1 VEIAREL
8 RLARAAV
15 FVAFAAQ
22 GVSFS
27 LLVSRVPTLQKQVH
41 ANDTMLAVLLAVVPI
56 VAGVGSVLTGVVVQR
71 YSSSQV
77 LRVVQVGVSA
87 TLAAVGFAHNLAAAL
102 PILMLF
108 GLCVGGVDATT
119 NMQAVA
125 LQRRYGRS
133 IILAFHGSW
142 AAGAIAG
149 SLLAAGASAAG
160 LSLGTLY
167 SAVGALMV
175 CGYLA
180 AGPHLLR
187 GIRDETITATT
198 DAPRVPWR
206 PMAAVCAVMTF
217 AYLGDSTVANAGGT
231 YLTKH
236 LSASDSVAALTYG
249 TYTVTLMSGRLVGDR
264 FVRRFGG
271 VAVARVGAVIGV
283 IGMVIVI
290 AAWHP
295 YVALLGFLILGAG
308 LSAMVPQS
316 FAAAGRLDPDE
327 TGVAVARINVFNYV
341 GYLLGAP
348 LVTSLWAAG
357 VPRSA
362 ALVVPTVFIG
372 LIGWLA
378 YGFDEQRTTASHSG
392 EIIPA
397 APSSL

>member
-1 VEIAREL
+1 V
-8 RLARAAV
+8 
-15 FVAFAAQ
+15 
-22 GVSFS
+22 GVS
-27 LLVSRVPTLQKQVH
+27 V
-41 ANDTMLAVLLAVVPI
+41 ALAVV
-56 VAGVGSVLTGVVVQR
+56 
-71 YSSSQV
+71 
-77 LRVVQVGVSA
+77 
-87 TLAAVGFAHNLAAAL
+87 GFTHSLVAAL
-102 PILMLF
+102 PVLMVF
-108 GLCVGGVDATT
+108 GLAVGGVDATT

-142 AAGAIAG
+142 AAGAIVG

-167 SAVGALMV
+167 ASVGGLVV
-175 CGYLA
+175 CAYLV

-187 GIRDETITATT
+187 GVRDETIATT
-198 DAPRVPWR
+198 SETPRIPWR

-236 LSASDSVAALTYG
+236 LGATDSVAALTYG
-249 TYTVTLMSGRLVGDR
+249 AYTVTLMTGRLVGDR

-271 VAVARVGAVIGV
+271 VAVARVGSVVGV
-283 IGMVIVI
+283 LGMVLVI

-295 YVALLGFLILGAG
+295 YVALLGFLVVGAG

-316 FAAAGRLDPDE
+316 FAAAGRLDPGE

-362 ALVVPTVFIG
+362 ALVVPTVLIG

-378 YGFDEQRTTASHSG
+378 YGFDEQRTTASQSSG
-392 EIIPA
+392 IIPA
-397 APSSL
+397 TPSSI